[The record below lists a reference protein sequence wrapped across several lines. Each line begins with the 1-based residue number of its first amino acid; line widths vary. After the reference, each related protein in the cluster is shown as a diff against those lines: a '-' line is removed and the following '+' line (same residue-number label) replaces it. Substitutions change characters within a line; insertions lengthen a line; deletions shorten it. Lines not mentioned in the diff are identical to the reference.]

1 MQKLRQFE
9 FWTPDIKISF
19 LFDFCTDVLLKYSY
33 EEGEFLST
41 TFLRPK
47 KDGTHQIILNLK
59 KVNKFVAYH
68 HFKIESLKDVIS
80 MIRPDCFTV
89 FVDLKDTYYSVSMP
103 QDHQEY
109 LKLKPW
115 NLKMVSCFMLLFHFL
130 RNVSDYGLE
139 VNICMFVVL
148 VELSDFDAEVLVEG
162 PISIGAIEGKCCIDT
177 FFFRLG
183 YVKLNI

>member
-1 MQKLRQFE
+1 M
-9 FWTPDIKISF
+9 
-19 LFDFCTDVLLKYSY
+19 LLAWS
-33 EEGEFLST
+33 G
-41 TFLRPK
+41 
-47 KDGTHQIILNLK
+47 QIALQCL
-59 KVNKFVAYH
+59 Y
-68 HFKIESLKDVIS
+68 
-80 MIRPDCFTV
+80 
-89 FVDLKDTYYSVSMP
+89 TYYSVSMP

-130 RNVSDYGLE
+130 RNVSDYDLE
-139 VNICMFVVL
+139 VNICMFVAL

-162 PISIGAIEGKCCIDT
+162 PISIVAIEGKCCIDI